1 MRCCASQTIS
11 TVPNAAPPSSRAREV
26 AARFDAL
33 LMAAAFKPL
42 AAAIGYYG
50 DLVVGVATQAMVRGE
65 RGGADRFERSIALSQ
80 PDARTEAGVP

>member
-1 MRCCASQTIS
+1 
-11 TVPNAAPPSSRAREV
+11 
-26 AARFDAL
+26 
-33 LMAAAFKPL
+33 MAAAFKPL